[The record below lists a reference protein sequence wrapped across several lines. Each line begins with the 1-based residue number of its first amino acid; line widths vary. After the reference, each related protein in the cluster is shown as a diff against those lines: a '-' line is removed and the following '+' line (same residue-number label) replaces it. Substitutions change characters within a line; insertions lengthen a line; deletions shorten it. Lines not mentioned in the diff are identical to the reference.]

1 MLRPLRVS
9 QPTTVTEASA
19 ELARLG
25 EDGKVYAE
33 KTELILLLR
42 LGLIHASHLVDV
54 KKIPAL
60 GTLAWDGTTMHIG
73 AAVTHRRLER
83 SADVAAHLP
92 VLHQAASLA
101 ANVRV
106 RNVGT
111 LGGNLCFGDPHSD
124 PAPALL
130 ISKTRVT
137 IGHHGGTRSLG
148 LDAFF
153 VGLYE
158 TAIAPDELL
167 VEVEVEPLPPGV
179 GSAYLRCARVERPSL
194 AVAVAAAQRDGCLAQ
209 VRLAVSCIGPVPM
222 RLHELEARLD
232 GATLT
237 EGQAILRQA
246 QRHYTEVLQPVDDMH
261 GSAAYKTYLTGVLL
275 GRALTQAV
283 GAHGRQ

>member
-25 EDGKVYAE
+25 EDAKVYAGG
-33 KTELILLLR
+33 TELILWLR
-42 LGLIHASHLVDV
+42 LGLVHYSHLVDV

-60 GTLAWDGTTMHIG
+60 GELTWDGKTMHIG

-83 SADVAAHLP
+83 SADVAEHLP
-92 VLHQAASLA
+92 LLHQATALV

-130 ISKTRVT
+130 VYNTRVT
-137 IGHHGGTRSLG
+137 IGHHGGARSIG
-148 LDAFF
+148 LDKFF

-158 TAIAPDELL
+158 TALAPDELL
-167 VEVEVEPLPPGV
+167 VEVEVEPMPPGI

-194 AVAVAAAQRDGCLAQ
+194 AVAVAAAQRDGRLAH
-209 VRLAVSCIGPVPM
+209 VRLAVS
-222 RLHELEARLD
+222 
-232 GATLT
+232 
-237 EGQAILRQA
+237 
-246 QRHYTEVLQPVDDMH
+246 
-261 GSAAYKTYLTGVLL
+261 
-275 GRALTQAV
+275 
-283 GAHGRQ
+283 